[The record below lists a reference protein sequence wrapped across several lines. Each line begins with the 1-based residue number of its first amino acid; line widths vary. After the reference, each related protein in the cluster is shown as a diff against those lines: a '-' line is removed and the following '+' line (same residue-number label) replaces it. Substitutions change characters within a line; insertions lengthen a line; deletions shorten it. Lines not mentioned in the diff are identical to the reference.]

1 MARRKVLVGALV
13 GAGSFAGTLLYR
25 RRGARSRVRV
35 DLYFEDGS
43 MVSLGA
49 GSPDA
54 DDLLPVAHELL
65 AAAG

>member
-1 MARRKVLVGALV
+1 MAKRKVLVGALV
-13 GAGSFAGTLLYR
+13 GAGSFAGTMLYR
-25 RRGARSRVRV
+25 RRGARHRVRV

-54 DDLLPVAHELL
+54 DALLPLARELL
-65 AAAG
+65 AEAA